1 MGIFE
6 TLLTPQQ
13 LEALELLSKGHTQQ
27 ATADQIRASRRTIAR
42 WLKDE
47 EFCQALQ
54 GIKGAQF
61 VVNPEILPVSDSPSA
76 ISRKLNS
83 LVPTVISEVEAILTN
98 PDTRTADKLKA
109 AQLLAKWS
117 GLEDK
122 MDVDRAFQY
131 LAENGVISP
140 EAIDFVIE
148 SLNTYMESLENILK
162 GEFKASKNLE
172 GTKTPQSAI
181 SGH

>member
-1 MGIFE
+1 
-6 TLLTPQQ
+6 LLTPQQ
-13 LEALELLSKGHTQQ
+13 LEALELLSQGHTQQ
-27 ATADQIRASRRTIAR
+27 ATADKIGASRRTITR

-47 EFCQALQ
+47 EFSQALQ

-76 ISRKLNS
+76 IWRKLNS
-83 LVPTVISEVEAILTN
+83 LVPTVIREVEAILTN

-122 MDVDRAFQY
+122 MDVDTSIRY
-131 LAENGVISP
+131 LAENGAISP
-140 EAIDFVIE
+140 EAIDFVME
-148 SLNTYMESLENILK
+148 SLNTYMESLANILRGDFEPNK
-162 GEFKASKNLE
+162 NFESSK
-172 GTKTPQSAI
+172 THQSAI
-181 SGH
+181 SRN